1 MLKSVYTTS
10 VLQVCVIRDCVT
22 HDVFPSR
29 LGKKMQDWKMFP
41 LLLGYSFSCSLL
53 FVWWHDITKC
63 QMKSNRK
70 QMLMTFEWKKVCCV
84 SVCYLCVLFC
94 REEWD
99 IVNLHSVCVSSCL
112 CSHACILM
120 LMLLARKGVC
130 VFLMLSFSDRLLLAV
145 FLSFLFDSLDY
156 VSLRFF
162 MFLYVAIWCH
172 LHWYIFSEKENILF
186 FYVSE
191 CGFLFFSFNCTL
203 DVLLIWAWQTKLG
216 CFPNTAFLA
225 ESYKPLFFFV
235 TDIWSLARR
244 RTSSSWSY
252 FIECPKW
259 FWCCYSSCFCVSLEF
274 IEAW

>member
-186 FYVSE
+186 STWVS
-191 CGFLFFSFNCTL
+191 
-203 DVLLIWAWQTKLG
+203 V
-216 CFPNTAFLA
+216 
-225 ESYKPLFFFV
+225 V
-235 TDIWSLARR
+235 
-244 RTSSSWSY
+244 SSSSLSIVLWMSCWSEPDRQNWVV
-252 FIECPKW
+252 FQTQL
-259 FWCCYSSCFCVSLEF
+259 FWLNLINPCSSL
-274 IEAW
+274 

>member
-130 VFLMLSFSDRLLLAV
+130 ECFLC
-145 FLSFLFDSLDY
+145 FLFLTDFFFLQCSCHFSLIP
-156 VSLRFF
+156 LI
-162 MFLYVAIWCH
+162 MFLYVSLC
-172 LHWYIFSEKENILF
+172 F
-186 FYVSE
+186 FMLQFDVISTDIYS
-191 CGFLFFSFNCTL
+191 LRKRISFFSTW
-203 DVLLIWAWQTKLG
+203 V
-216 CFPNTAFLA
+216 
-225 ESYKPLFFFV
+225 SV
-235 TDIWSLARR
+235 V
-244 RTSSSWSY
+244 SSSSLSIVLWMSCWSEPDRQNWVV
-252 FIECPKW
+252 FQTQL
-259 FWCCYSSCFCVSLEF
+259 FWLNLINPCSSL
-274 IEAW
+274 